1 MKKIIKTIYMF
12 IFHPLIA
19 FRTPINKFL
28 FIKRRAN
35 IKHYK
40 RIQLG
45 KNISIGTD
53 VRINFF
59 NHDLDKSLYLGDNVY
74 ICNRDSFIIGGKITI
89 GSDTIIASDV
99 AIISENHSI
108 NPVHNLSY
116 KDQDIICSDVKIGK
130 GCWLGEKVIVLPGVE
145 IGDKVVIGAGSVVTK
160 SIPSYC
166 IAVGNPAK
174 VIKTYNFES
183 NKWDGVLNEK

>member
-45 KNISIGTD
+45 KNFYWD
-53 VRINFF
+53 RCQNKFF
-59 NHDLDKSLYLGDNVY
+59 
-74 ICNRDSFIIGGKITI
+74 
-89 GSDTIIASDV
+89 
-99 AIISENHSI
+99 
-108 NPVHNLSY
+108 
-116 KDQDIICSDVKIGK
+116 
-130 GCWLGEKVIVLPGVE
+130 
-145 IGDKVVIGAGSVVTK
+145 
-160 SIPSYC
+160 
-166 IAVGNPAK
+166 
-174 VIKTYNFES
+174 
-183 NKWDGVLNEK
+183 